1 MDGINPTLAFAALLF
16 GLSGNPQD
24 TTHHST
30 VDAQIQE
37 QTGCAVVADV
47 ADAAQLPRGVDPVVR
62 PSVPAA
68 RAAAASDPCE
78 PAH

>member
-30 VDAQIQE
+30 VDAQIHGQDD
-37 QTGCAVVADV
+37 CAVVAEVGDS
-47 ADAAQLPRGVDPVVR
+47 APLPRGVDPVVR
-62 PSVPAA
+62 PSVPSARSGAA
-68 RAAAASDPCE
+68 LDPCE
-78 PAH
+78 PVH